1 MAQGT
6 GEPLRIEPGRAL
18 NWSTLK
24 DFLAVAES
32 GSLSA
37 AARSLGV
44 SQPTLTRRMAALEES
59 LRAELFRRNPRG
71 LELTEAGEVL
81 LGPARQ
87 MQEAAHAA
95 ELAVSGRDLSLAGSV
110 RITATE
116 GLATE
121 WLTPELADFRR
132 LQPRIDVEIIVRN
145 TALNVLRRE
154 ADVAIRL
161 GRPRQAELVARR
173 TGDLVIGLYGS
184 RDYLEQRGVPRTRDD
199 LARHRA
205 VAFDEGD
212 VYTGAG
218 GFLEKA
224 LGAAHVVYRANT
236 LSAQRA
242 AIRAGFGVGGQACFI
257 ADRDP
262 QLVRVLP
269 EHDVRFEIWLVTH
282 PGLRRSARIRALYD
296 FLSERLA
303 AARPLLGGEAPPSG
317 VLPGS

>member
-1 MAQGT
+1 MTEGA
-6 GEPLRIEPGRAL
+6 EEALRFDPGRAL
-18 NWSTLK
+18 NWSILK

-59 LRAELFRRNPRG
+59 LRAELFHRNPRG
-71 LELTEAGEVL
+71 LELTEAGEAL
-81 LGPARQ
+81 LGPAQQ
-87 MQEAAHAA
+87 MREAAHAA

-145 TALNVLRRE
+145 TGLNVLRRE
-154 ADVAIRL
+154 ADIAIRL
-161 GRPRQAELVARR
+161 GRPQQAELVARR
-173 TGDLVIGLYGS
+173 IAHLVLGLYGS
-184 RDYLEQRGVPRTRDD
+184 HDYLEQRGVPRTLED
-199 LARHRA
+199 LARHHA

-212 VYTGAG
+212 LYTGAG
-218 GFLEKA
+218 GFVEKA

-236 LSAQRA
+236 LAAQRA
-242 AIRAGFGVGGQACFI
+242 AIRAGFGVGGQTCFI

-269 EHDVRFEIWLVTH
+269 EHEVRFEVWLVTH

-296 FLSERLA
+296 FLGERLA
-303 AARPLLGGEAPPSG
+303 AARPLLAGEVPPSG
-317 VLPGS
+317 VHPG